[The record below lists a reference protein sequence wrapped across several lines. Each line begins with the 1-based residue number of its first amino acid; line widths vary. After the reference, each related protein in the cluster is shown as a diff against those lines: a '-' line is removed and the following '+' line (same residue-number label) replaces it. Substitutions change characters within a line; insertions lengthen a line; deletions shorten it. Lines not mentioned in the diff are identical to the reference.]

1 MKILKKSYIF
11 AMALTVASM
20 SSCSDWL
27 DYNPKD
33 KTTAEQQFSTRDGYY
48 SAVNG
53 VYNRLTTSTLY
64 GSNLTYGAIDL
75 MAKRYEPGSST
86 TTTRYYWANN
96 RYIYLDS
103 ELGAIWK
110 AAYQDILNI
119 NVILKNLTEQN
130 GRVLNNID
138 HNLIK
143 GDLLAL
149 RAFLHFDMLR
159 LFGTVYSRDAE
170 TPVIPYNN
178 TAEAQAYALKSS
190 KDIVYNCLLP
200 DLEEAEKCL
209 KDVDPVLQSGANA
222 TNNENGDNYR
232 NYRQLRMN
240 YYAVALLKARVYQ
253 WAGDNDNALAEARK
267 ITDDSKVKEFFPFVN
282 SDKLLGN
289 TVNPDRVFS
298 TEVLFGFYDAARDNI
313 FTSYFD
319 GANLSALTVYQP
331 RLSYLETLFTNQGDY
346 RYQTWW
352 KRNGSYYNF
361 IKYKEITYDKD
372 DVPMYALLMPLMR
385 VSEAYYIAAEAL
397 AAQANATDAANYL
410 NTVLDARGETLLD
423 PETATVIDVAN
434 ELKLEY
440 MREFWGEGQIFFMF
454 KRRYMTIGKELN
466 AAANASVSASASIYV
481 LPLPSNE
488 QENR

>member
-1 MKILKKSYIF
+1 M
-11 AMALTVASM
+11 
-20 SSCSDWL
+20 
-27 DYNPKD
+27 
-33 KTTAEQQFSTRDGYY
+33 
-48 SAVNG
+48 
-53 VYNRLTTSTLY
+53 
-64 GSNLTYGAIDL
+64 
-75 MAKRYEPGSST
+75 
-86 TTTRYYWANN
+86 
-96 RYIYLDS
+96 
-103 ELGAIWK
+103 
-110 AAYQDILNI
+110 
-119 NVILKNLTEQN
+119 
-130 GRVLNNID
+130 
-138 HNLIK
+138 
-143 GDLLAL
+143 
-149 RAFLHFDMLR
+149 
-159 LFGTVYSRDAE
+159 
-170 TPVIPYNN
+170 
-178 TAEAQAYALKSS
+178 
-190 KDIVYNCLLP
+190 
-200 DLEEAEKCL
+200 
-209 KDVDPVLQSGANA
+209 
-222 TNNENGDNYR
+222 
-232 NYRQLRMN
+232 
-240 YYAVALLKARVYQ
+240 
-253 WAGDNDNALAEARK
+253 
-267 ITDDSKVKEFFPFVN
+267 
-282 SDKLLGN
+282 
-289 TVNPDRVFS
+289 NPDRVFS

-372 DVPMYALLMPLMR
+372 DVPMFALLMPLMR

-397 AAQANATDAANYL
+397 AAQANASDAANYL

-423 PETATVIDVAN
+423 PETATVFDVAN